1 MENVENNITNLEK
14 NLWYLKE
21 KSNAYV
27 LNYQENNTYIE
38 NIVNNNSEW
47 YKDIFEKYFRINIV

>member
-14 NLWYLKE
+14 NLWYLEE

-38 NIVNNNSEW
+38 NIVNNNSGW